1 LDANKLEELKAIV
14 REKGIV
20 VKDKITLSSGEES
33 VYYYDL
39 KKVSFDPVAI
49 KIIGDLLLEQ
59 IVLKYGKVKSVGGL
73 ASGAVSLVT
82 AIVMKSYGND
92 SGINGFFIR
101 KERKPHGLQKI
112 IEGEIKEPVV
122 IVDDVM
128 TTGGSIR
135 LAIDTVRE
143 AGFDVKGVLTLLD
156 REEDNEL
163 RKTIKCFSLLKHSD
177 FKSFIEEQVKK
188 NKNAKIG
195 N

>member
-1 LDANKLEELKAIV
+1 MDPHKLDELKDIV
-14 REKGIV
+14 RKKGIV
-20 VKDKITLSSGEES
+20 IEDKITLSSGEES
-33 VYYYDL
+33 NYYYDL
-39 KKVSFDPVAI
+39 KKVSLDPEAI

-59 IVLKYGKVKSVGGL
+59 IVLKFGKVKSVGGL
-73 ASGAVSLVT
+73 ASGAVPLVT
-82 AIVMKSYGND
+82 AIVMKSYDND

-112 IEGEIKEPVV
+112 IEGEIIEPVV

-135 LAIDTVRE
+135 VATDAVRE

-156 REEDNEL
+156 REENNEL
-163 RKTIKCFSLLKHSD
+163 RKTIRCFSLLKHSD

-188 NKNAKIG
+188 KTKIG